1 MWYSESKLKILYRS
15 SSTDPPNP
23 PNTPMSGFT
32 EDLSLVT
39 IDRIESID
47 VPNLLAAA
55 KIIFHKDDPF
65 HKYGLLNYIIF
76 TYKEKWRLNQS
87 GIQQVFEDGLNFPIL
102 FGRIHNFV
110 ENFLNGIMT
119 GNFEYSPLQF
129 PLDLVSAMLRINEE
143 GNGELILFP
152 SDNVYLFNQFVNL
165 YNSDTWPNGKHKTT
179 KIALFH
185 VGQYTSPHTGQEIP
199 KLLPPPIIERPQS
212 GSSLN
217 FSGKSIS
224 KMFSEHAP
232 EIYTRE
238 GIGIFFGSNF
248 YIKKEEFLRKLV
260 LFPIVWEK
268 EITNNFKIYTGYK
281 MNFHTDIFPRTNES
295 YKRLLKQWYF
305 STIKKRSI
313 DEYRLRPAEDFD
325 IHITINMNFVDD
337 DNLKIFFEGVIQ

>member
-15 SSTDPPNP
+15 SSAVPLNP

-32 EDLSLVT
+32 EDLRFVT
-39 IDRIESID
+39 IDRIESIV

-55 KIIFHKDDPF
+55 KIIFHEDDPF
-65 HKYGLLNYIIF
+65 HKHGLLNYIIF
-76 TYKEKWRLNQS
+76 MYKEKWRLNQS
-87 GIQQVFEDGLNFPIL
+87 GIQQSFEDDLNFPII
-102 FGRIHNFV
+102 FGRVHNFV

-119 GNFEYSPLQF
+119 GNCEYSPLTV

-152 SDNVYLFNQFVNL
+152 SDNVYIFNQFVNL
-165 YNSDTWPNGKHKTT
+165 YNNSDWPNGKHKTT
-179 KIALFH
+179 KIAPFH

-199 KLLPPPIIERPQS
+199 KILPPPIIEQPQS

-217 FSGKSIS
+217 FSGKSIT

-232 EIYTRE
+232 EIRIRE
-238 GIGIFFGSNF
+238 DIGIFFESKF
-248 YIKKEEFLRKLV
+248 DIKKEEFLRRLF

-268 EITNNFKIYTGYK
+268 EVTNKFKIYTGYK

-313 DEYRLRPAEDFD
+313 DEYNLRPTENIN
-325 IHITINMNFVDD
+325 IHISININFVDD
-337 DNLKIFFEGVIQ
+337 DNLK